1 MWCPSMKW
9 LESKILQSVTLGS
22 KAMAGRTLA
31 IRTLAPSDPWVLSFI
46 RHHRNIQK
54 SYSNY
59 SQYVPWLQYT
69 PTING
74 IDTEIKVKNKISY
87 STRKVIMIPV
97 KRSTGSLTAALWKVG
112 ETAPICSIGWET
124 FPSDLWE
131 FMGTAN
137 YTHTSPG
144 ACLATWENVPQRLM

>member
-9 LESKILQSVTLGS
+9 LESKILQSVTPGS
-22 KAMAGRTLA
+22 KAMAGRTPA

-46 RHHRNIQK
+46 HHHRNIQK

-59 SQYVPWLQYT
+59 SQYVPWLHYT

-112 ETAPICSIGWET
+112 ETAPIALLDGRHSTQVT
-124 FPSDLWE
+124 FESLWAQPTIHIWVLGLVWLLGKT
-131 FMGTAN
+131 FLKG
-137 YTHTSPG
+137 
-144 ACLATWENVPQRLM
+144 